1 MTDKIPPEERAQK
14 LFDEWYEDPKAMF
27 HELVDMIAAA
37 IAEAEEAARREVQA
51 GEASIN
57 RE

>member
-37 IAEAEEAARREVQA
+37 IAEAEEAARREVEA
-51 GEASIN
+51 GERDEIS
-57 RE
+57 